1 MVGPEEAKG
10 KELSEKTMSSLNLCS
25 GAQTA
30 PPRGG
35 GQPSPR
41 LCLLPGAGAPLPSA
55 EGTSPEKAGLCH
67 THSSWGNVPWPGQ
80 RDLGQ
85 TLTASAECRPME
97 LSEALRG
104 RREFISTHRCLSEY

>member
-1 MVGPEEAKG
+1 MAGPEEAKE
-10 KELSEKTMSSLNLCS
+10 KELSEKTTSSLDLCS

-55 EGTSPEKAGLCH
+55 EGASPEKARLCR
-67 THSSWGNVPWPGQ
+67 THSGWGNVPWPGQ

-85 TLTASAECRPME
+85 TPTASAECRPMG

-104 RREFISTHRCLSEY
+104 RRAFISTRRCLSEY